1 MKAKVALFKMRVKEA
16 SKILSV
22 NDIYSWEKLE
32 NYIPEFSDITL
43 LPDEA
48 GMENMSFMAIR
59 VVNISVN

>member
-1 MKAKVALFKMRVKEA
+1 MKTKVALFKMRIKEA

-22 NDIYSWEKLE
+22 NDIYSWEKIE
-32 NYIPEFSDITL
+32 GVMPDYSDITL

-48 GMENMSFMAIR
+48 GLENISLAAIR

>member
-22 NDIYSWEKLE
+22 NDLASWEKL
-32 NYIPEFSDITL
+32 NYVIQEYSDITR
-43 LPDEA
+43 LPEEA
-48 GMENMSFMAIR
+48 GIEDMSFCAIR